1 MYRQDPGGYGLLY
14 VDASQKANLGSSCS
28 HSCNS
33 NCTSAVVAR
42 NGRLVIVLTTV
53 SWLSSKRPWVV
64 FSKEIPFCICSDYG
78 DCSMSLYAAWC
89 SFSHFLSFLYFFV
102 SWFPYLPIWVKYSCY
117 SSFSFNE
124 QSRHIMPGEELTMDY
139 YSITTSDV
147 EWRAAICLCGQ
158 NACRGSFLHYATQ
171 DDLQQVLNSN
181 CGPLWRSGH
190 FFQLFNLSM
199 RCYLALLRLSYH
211 DTIWNSTRKSLI

>member
-1 MYRQDPGGYGLLY
+1 MY
-14 VDASQKANLGSSCS
+14 
-28 HSCNS
+28 
-33 NCTSAVVAR
+33 
-42 NGRLVIVLTTV
+42 
-53 SWLSSKRPWVV
+53 
-64 FSKEIPFCICSDYG
+64 CI
-78 DCSMSLYAAWC
+78 MSFPSLPSFP
-89 SFSHFLSFLYFFV
+89 SFSLFLRIIISL
-102 SWFPYLPIWVKYSCY
+102 SPYPDEKLCY
-117 SSFSFNE
+117 TSFSSYHQ

-190 FFQLFNLSM
+190 FNLPLQSFHGWLP
-199 RCYLALLRLSYH
+199 YSS
-211 DTIWNSTRKSLI
+211 STSFVGTE

>member
-1 MYRQDPGGYGLLY
+1 
-14 VDASQKANLGSSCS
+14 
-28 HSCNS
+28 
-33 NCTSAVVAR
+33 
-42 NGRLVIVLTTV
+42 
-53 SWLSSKRPWVV
+53 
-64 FSKEIPFCICSDYG
+64 
-78 DCSMSLYAAWC
+78 MSLYDVWC
-89 SFSHFLSFLYFFV
+89 AFSHFLYLLYFFV
-102 SWFPYLPIWVKYSCY
+102 SYSRYLPICMKHSVIP
-117 SSFSFNE
+117 FILFNG

-190 FFQLFNLSM
+190 FILPLQSSHM
-199 RCYLALLRLSYH
+199 
-211 DTIWNSTRKSLI
+211 